1 MQTVMQNH
9 RFANVPDVQ
18 IPRSRFERK
27 SGHKTTL
34 DAGYLVPIFVDEV
47 LPGDSHKLNLHMF
60 GRLATPLKPVMDN
73 MFLDYFFFFVPSRLL
88 WDNWERFNGAQDDPG
103 DSTDFTVPVVTTPNG
118 GYALGSIADYFALPI
133 EIDGMPDVN
142 ALPFRAYNRI
152 YNDWFRDQNLIDSAP
167 VNRDDGPDADTDY
180 VLRRRGKRHDYLT
193 ACLLTPQKAADILLP
208 LGGTAPLIL
217 AAGAGPIAVNSDPNI
232 PVNFEDSGATPYDVV
247 SAGGVT
253 AALSASGTTVAGTSV
268 VTAELSAGNMNVTP
282 SEIASE
288 LEADLTNASAASI
301 NAFRQAMQL
310 QVFYE
315 LDNRGGTRYTEIIR
329 AHFGVVSPDAR
340 LQRPEYL
347 GGGSE
352 QIHIQP
358 IAQTTPNA
366 TPSANNTLGN
376 LAGFGTVSHDG
387 LCFVKSFTEH
397 GYIIGIVSVR
407 ADLTYQ
413 RGIDRMWSR
422 QTRVEFYQP
431 ALSRIGEQAVLNKE
445 VFVMDQATNDPGTG
459 LPYNDGVFGYQERYG
474 EYRYMNS
481 HITGLFRSEATGTI
495 DIFHLAQDFTQAP
508 FPGTTPPL
516 LDQTFIEENPPVD
529 RVIAV
534 PSQPHIIL
542 DCFFDLVSAR
552 PMAVYSVPAGLERF

>member
-9 RFANVPDVQ
+9 RFANVPDVS

-34 DAGYLVPIFVDEV
+34 DAGYLVPIYVDEI

-88 WDNWERFNGAQDDPG
+88 WTNWERFNGAQDNPG
-103 DSTDFTVPVVTTPNG
+103 DSTDFVIPVVTTPNN
-118 GYALGSIADYFALPI
+118 GYALGSIADYFRLPI

-152 YNDWFRDQNLIDSAP
+152 YSDWFRDQNLVDSAD
-167 VNRDDGPDADTDY
+167 VNVGDGPDVDTDY
-180 VLRRRGKRHDYLT
+180 ALRRRGKRHDYLT

-208 LGGTAPLIL
+208 LGTTAPIVTTYTAVGFTDDGGATVSPFTTNAGGAVESSLVSATAL
-217 AAGAGPIAVNSDPNI
+217 SFDGAAG
-232 PVNFEDSGATPYDVV
+232 DVFP
-247 SAGGVT
+247 
-253 AALSASGTTVAGTSV
+253 ALEVDLSSASA
-268 VTAELSAGNMNVTP
+268 VT
-282 SEIASE
+282 
-288 LEADLTNASAASI
+288 I

-358 IAQTTPNA
+358 IAQTTANA
-366 TPSANNTLGN
+366 TPTANNTLGN

-387 LCFVKSFTEH
+387 MCFVKSFTEH

-422 QTRVEFYQP
+422 QTRPEFYQP

-445 VFVMDQATNDPGTG
+445 VFVMDQAAIDPGTS
-459 LPYNDGVFGYQERYG
+459 LPYNDGVFGYQERYA

-481 HITGLFRSEATGTI
+481 GISGLFRSEATGTI
-495 DIFHLAQDFTQAP
+495 DIFHLAQDFTQSP

-542 DCFFDLVSAR
+542 DCFFDLTSAR
-552 PMAVYSVPAGLERF
+552 PMPVYSTPAGLERF

>member
-34 DAGYLVPIFVDEV
+34 DAGFLVPIFVDEV

-73 MFLDYFFFFVPSRLL
+73 LFLDYFFFFCPSRIL
-88 WDNWERFNGAQDDPG
+88 WNNWERFNGAQDDPG

-152 YNDWFRDQNLIDSAP
+152 YADWFRDQNLIDSP
-167 VNRDDGPDADTDY
+167 PINKGDGPDLDTDY
-180 VLRRRGKRHDYLT
+180 PLRRRGKRHDYLT

-208 LGGTAPLIL
+208 LGSTAPIQQIGGGGF
-217 AAGAGPIAVNSDPNI
+217 APGPVVISQDQTPN
-232 PVNFEDSGATPYDVV
+232 
-247 SAGGVT
+247 AGGLITTTEFVGGGGVSG
-253 AALSASGTTVAGTSV
+253 LGSANISLGANPEPLTYEAQTPFSVIAG
-268 VTAELSAGNMNVTP
+268 G
-282 SEIASE
+282 I
-288 LEADLTNASAASI
+288 EADLSGAAGASI
-301 NAFRQAMQL
+301 NAFREAMQL

-358 IAQTTPNA
+358 IAQTTPNGS
-366 TPSANNTLGN
+366 PSANDTLGN

-387 LCFVKSFTEH
+387 MCFVKSFTEH
-397 GYIIGIVSVR
+397 GYIIGLVSVR

-445 VFVMDQATNDPGTG
+445 VFVMDQATNDPSTG

-481 HITGLFRSEATGTI
+481 RISGLFRSEATGSI

-552 PMAVYSVPAGLERF
+552 PMPVYSVPAGLERF